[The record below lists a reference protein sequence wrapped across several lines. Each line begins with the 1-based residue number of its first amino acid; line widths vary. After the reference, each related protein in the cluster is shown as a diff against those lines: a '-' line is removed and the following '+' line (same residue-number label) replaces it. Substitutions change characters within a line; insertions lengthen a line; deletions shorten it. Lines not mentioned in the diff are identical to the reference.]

1 MGKRF
6 TEQDLSKFEENSGRR
21 NAPPADSTTRL
32 MPPKARKY
40 SNEKVTIDGWT
51 FDSKLEGRRYQ
62 ELKLLKAAGKV
73 RYFLCQVPFR
83 LPGHVIFRVDFMIQ
97 WGTGLFDGGITYED
111 AHGADTRLKTLKLKQ
126 VKELYGVD
134 VKLVREAGR

>member
-6 TEQDLSKFEENSGRR
+6 TEDDLSRFQANSGRR
-21 NAPPADSTTRL
+21 NAAPADPTTRL
-32 MPPKARKY
+32 MRKK
-40 SNEKVTIDGWT
+40 SKFGNEKITIDGWT

-62 ELKLLKAAGKV
+62 ELKLLQQVGKV

-97 WGTGLFDGGITYED
+97 WGSGLYDGGVTFED
-111 AHGADTRLKTLKLKQ
+111 THGADTDIKKLKLKQ
-126 VKELYGVD
+126 VKDLYGVE
-134 VKLVREAGR
+134 VTLIRAAGR